1 VINKKLVLLLSLC
14 VVGSFVPL
22 KANIIVQDC
31 AADLTLGGVFADG
44 GTCTIGAY
52 SFTFD
57 PNEYTHNQSGGGTP
71 TGGLLASHLDIS
83 DLINAHGTGF
93 RLTPD
98 QTFDATSG
106 GNNDIQLAYFVTG
119 TNINAIYLEVDGTV
133 VGPGT
138 AQLHVLEDYCL
149 GVGVAGPPPGG
160 TNTSCPGNAAT
171 GDQSTPLN
179 ATISSGSAP
188 ATASATFN
196 GVSSITAL
204 KDIDAFGGNGTSAT
218 LSSVIN
224 QWGPAVVPE
233 PGTYLLSCIGLGL
246 MFLGARKYSRS

>member
-1 VINKKLVLLLSLC
+1 MINKKLVLLLSLC
-14 VVGSFVPL
+14 VAGSFVPL
-22 KANIIVQDC
+22 RASVVDC
-31 AADLTLGGVFADG
+31 AVDATLQGVFNAGGV
-44 GTCTIGAY
+44 CTIGAY

-57 PNEYTHNQSGGGTP
+57 PNEYTHNQSGGGVP
-71 TGGLLASHLDIS
+71 SGGLLASHLDIS
-83 DLINAHGTGF
+83 DLINANGTGF

-138 AQLHVLEDYCL
+138 AQDHVLEDYCL

-179 ATISSGSAP
+179 AYITSGTTP
-188 ATASATFN
+188 GVASATFN
-196 GVSSITAL
+196 STTKVTAL
-204 KDIDAFGGNGTSAT
+204 KDIDAFGGTGTSAT
-218 LSSVIN
+218 VSSVIN

-233 PGTYLLSCIGLGL
+233 PGTYVLSCIGLGL